1 MKNYATNS
9 LANKMLNKLQQM
21 QDDAAMLDAPKV
33 ETIDGDEV
41 YRFELT
47 DIVGEIVIHVH
58 NENAIE
64 AHHMHNEE
72 VLEWLDYLLENV
84 GK

>member
-1 MKNYATNS
+1 
-9 LANKMLNKLQQM
+9 M

-33 ETIDGDEV
+33 ETIDDDEV

-64 AHHMHNEE
+64 AHYMHNEE